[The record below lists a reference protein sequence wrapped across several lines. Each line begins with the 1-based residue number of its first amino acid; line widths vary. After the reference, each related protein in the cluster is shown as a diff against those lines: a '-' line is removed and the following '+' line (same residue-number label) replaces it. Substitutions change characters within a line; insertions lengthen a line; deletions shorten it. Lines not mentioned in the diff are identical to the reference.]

1 MASALKGFKLWAGF
15 GAWQEVAGVGLCGNE
30 LVKLLSFQERMVVIV
45 EWECGLPGPCRQ
57 RQKMDG
63 DKKISED
70 FKTFAT

>member
-1 MASALKGFKLWAGF
+1 M
-15 GAWQEVAGVGLCGNE
+15 GLCGNE